1 MSEKFDALKDRTMKS
16 VMNTYGRYPLALD
29 RGKACTLFDLDGR
42 EYLDLLAGIAVANLG
57 HSHPEVTAAIAKQ
70 AGELVHVSN
79 LFFQEPQVDLAE
91 ALLATWPQADG
102 QSGRTGRV
110 FFCNSGAEAN
120 EAAIKLA
127 RRYMHVV
134 RGEER
139 HEVITLTNSFHG
151 RTLATLT
158 ATGQDKVKEGFH
170 PLPEGFVTVPSGD
183 LDALKAAMTG
193 KTAAVLLEIIQGEGG
208 VKPFPEEYLKGV
220 QALCREQGVLF
231 MVDEIQTGLCRTGKW
246 WAHQHFGL
254 TPDVVSVAKALANG
268 LPMGAIMATEAVSA
282 GFQPGS
288 HATTF
293 GGGPVVAAAA
303 TKTLEIM
310 ARDRLAE
317 RAARMGDFAMALFE
331 DLAEALPGK
340 IAQVRGLG
348 LMIGIQLGPDVA
360 GKEQNVWDELLR
372 QGFILNLTQG
382 NVLRLLPPLV
392 IEQKDLERFARA
404 LGDVLG
410 SV

>member
-16 VMNTYGRYPLALD
+16 VMNTYGRYPLALK
-29 RGKACTLFDLDGR
+29 RGAGCALFDLDGR
-42 EYLDLLAGIAVANLG
+42 EYLDLLAGIAVCNLG

-79 LFFQEPQVDLAE
+79 LFFQEPQVALAE
-91 ALLATWPQADG
+91 ALLATWPQPDG
-102 QSGRTGRV
+102 KSGRV

-139 HEVITLTNSFHG
+139 HEVITLTSSFHG

-183 LDALKAAMTG
+183 LEALKAAMTG

-208 VKPFPEEYLKGV
+208 VKPFPEEYLLGV

-246 WAHQHFGL
+246 WAHQHYGL

-268 LPMGAIMATEAVSA
+268 LPMGAIMATGAVA
-282 GFQPGS
+282 EGFQPGS

-310 ARDRLAE
+310 TRDRLAE

-348 LMIGIQLGPDVA
+348 LMIGIELGPDVA
-360 GKEQNVWDELLR
+360 GKEQKVWEELLR

-392 IEQKDLERFARA
+392 IEQQDLERFARG

-410 SV
+410 NV

>member
-16 VMNTYGRYPLALD
+16 VMNTYGRYPLALK
-29 RGKACTLFDLDGR
+29 RGAGCALFDLDGR

-70 AGELVHVSN
+70 AGDMVHVSN
-79 LFFQEPQVDLAE
+79 LFFQEPQVELAE
-91 ALLATWPQADG
+91 ALLATWPQPDG
-102 QSGRTGRV
+102 SSGRV

-127 RRYMHVV
+127 RRTMHVV
-134 RGEER
+134 RGEDR
-139 HEVITLTNSFHG
+139 HEVITLTSSFHG

-170 PLPEGFVTVPSGD
+170 PLPEGFVTVPAGD
-183 LDALKAAMTG
+183 LDAMRAAMTG

-208 VKPFPEEYLKGV
+208 VKPFPEQYLKGV

-246 WAHQHFGL
+246 WAHQHYGL

-268 LPMGAIMATEAVSA
+268 LPMGAIMATSAVA
-282 GFQPGS
+282 EGFQPGS

-303 TKTLEIM
+303 VKTLEIM
-310 ARDRLAE
+310 TRDRLAE

-331 DLAEALPGK
+331 DLAEAMPGK

-360 GKEQNVWDELLR
+360 GKEQKVWEELLR

-392 IEQKDLERFARA
+392 IEQKDLERFAQA

-410 SV
+410 NV